1 MKTIM
6 RHEFT
11 HETDV
16 SLLKMKNK
24 PSSAPLDVS
33 EGEGRANQKRR
44 TRRALL
50 DAALALCE
58 GGRQPSFTEV
68 AAHAMVSRA
77 TAYRYY
83 SSVEELM
90 SDAMFERAIRPLE
103 SVFQPGKD
111 DPLEAI
117 ARAARTLNEKLLGD
131 EIGLHVVE
139 RSFMSAW
146 LDNEPQ
152 ARPPRPGRRMQY
164 IAPIV
169 EALKEQLPLAARQ
182 RLAAALALTMGT
194 EAVLALRDVAGVST
208 KEALAVSAWAAQA
221 LVQQALTEAS
231 TETGKTAVKRTNWHM

>member
-1 MKTIM
+1 
-6 RHEFT
+6 
-11 HETDV
+11 
-16 SLLKMKNK
+16 MKN
-24 PSSAPLDVS
+24 SSSSTPPRDVAD
-33 EGEGRANQKRR
+33 GEGRANQKRR

-58 GGRQPSFTEV
+58 GGRQPSFAEV

-83 SSVEELM
+83 SSVEELI
-90 SDAMFERAIRPLE
+90 SDAMFERAIKPLE
-103 SVFQPGKD
+103 SLYRPGVD

-117 ARAARTLNEKLLGD
+117 SRAARTLNDKLLGD

-146 LDNEPQ
+146 LENEPQ
-152 ARPPRPGRRMQY
+152 ARPPRPGRRLQY

-169 EALKEQLPLAARQ
+169 DALKDQLPAAARK

-194 EAVLALRDVAGVST
+194 EAVLALRDVAGLST
-208 KEALAVSAWAAQA
+208 EQTLAVSAWAAQA
-221 LVQQALTEAS
+221 LVRQALAEAAEAAEAS
-231 TETGKTAVKRTNWHM
+231 A